1 MAWSKFWT
9 TDKII
14 ACGLVLALIM
24 SLFLGGNEKLQ
35 NDIGIGLV
43 GLLGRG
49 LVDKGGGADGNKSTK
64 VS

>member
-1 MAWSKFWT
+1 MIKWLT

-14 ACGLVLALIM
+14 AIGLITALIV
-24 SLFLGGNEKLQ
+24 SLFIGCNDKLQ
-35 NDIGIGLV
+35 NDIAIGLV
-43 GLLGRG
+43 GFLGRG